1 MQPRGRPDRA
11 PLSALS
17 GARTMSRPLH
27 LHPLE
32 HSSPNLSCPLATAVN
47 VLQRYHSDILLRIA
61 MHAKRGSRAAKLDC
75 RRQRVSRR
83 MPHKVFHS
91 PDPLPTVD
99 SVRTRAATPFWS
111 RTRTSIA
118 GDRRWQTRSATT
130 TRGTGT
136 QTQTT
141 HVCKQKRF
149 TRVSPWIGRNRCESS
164 VRRAK
169 RCARSTLLS
178 SYDSDGPRGRLRAQS
193 RRVRTTTTKRRCA
206 TIRVSFV
213 ASRDSETGGVSAF
226 VYAHDECVRSTRAA
240 KSQPNAPG
248 AHTHPTTMRF

>member
-1 MQPRGRPDRA
+1 
-11 PLSALS
+11 
-17 GARTMSRPLH
+17 MSRPLH

-32 HSSPNLSCPLATAVN
+32 HSSPNLSCPLATAMN
-47 VLQRYHSDILLRIA
+47 MYSKILLCLSCCENA

-213 ASRDSETGGVSAF
+213 ASRDSETGGFQLLCMRTTSVC
-226 VYAHDECVRSTRAA
+226 EVRALRSDIAGNNQQ
-240 KSQPNAPG
+240 SG
-248 AHTHPTTMRF
+248 A